1 MIDSLG
7 CMREAIEV
15 LAQDLARQKNRIDAK
30 ASTVNFGRNEVLM
43 SFVRLGLADVSDW
56 RLVDMAVRP
65 SAAVLRDKDF
75 RAHCLWCWNRERDF
89 VSEGDVRNETAGQKK
104 FCLVR
109 KHARGWIRSA
119 FNAHHALVAHP
130 NGRAG
135 RWKGHAVGGQYRT
148 ALRKCETP
156 LRT

>member
-43 SFVRLGLADVSDW
+43 SFVRLGLGDASDW
-56 RLVDMAVRP
+56 SLVDITAR
-65 SAAVLRDKDF
+65 SGGGILGDEDF
-75 RAHCLWCWNRERDF
+75 RAHCIWCWNRERHF
-89 VSEGDVRNETAGQKK
+89 VSEGDVRNETARQKK
-104 FCLVR
+104 FCLIR
-109 KHARGWIRSA
+109 KHAGGWIRSA
-119 FNAHHALVAHP
+119 LNAHYPVAVHR

-135 RWKGHAVGGQYRT
+135 RCQGHAVGGQYRT
-148 ALRKCETP
+148 ALRKCKTP